1 MAPVIPDLQFHL
13 AEMCLLLVYHM
24 MNDALLNF
32 TAVVTCM
39 CRAKL
44 NNETWFEM
52 ETMQRNLMLTY
63 LSTIPL
69 GEGAAAKINFRY

>member
-1 MAPVIPDLQFHL
+1 MAPVIPDLQFRL

-39 CRAKL
+39 CQAKL
-44 NNETWFEM
+44 NNET
-52 ETMQRNLMLTY
+52 
-63 LSTIPL
+63 
-69 GEGAAAKINFRY
+69 